1 MTGVISSIT
10 GVFSAVSD
18 WVVKGL
24 QSLIPVFY
32 SSESGLTFFGT
43 MSVVAL
49 GISIFFLL
57 LRVVQN
63 FIHLRG

>member
-10 GVFSAVSD
+10 GVFSAVSK
-18 WVVKGL
+18 WVVTGL
-24 QSLIPVFY
+24 QDLIPVFY
-32 SSESGLTFFGT
+32 SSEHGLTFFGT